1 MIQSEEDKR
10 LVDQYKQTNTA
21 LRKQLMNLNAEIDK
35 ILTKKTNKVG
45 LQKLP
50 SVSKKITDPNVIQH
64 EVENLR
70 KRAELLE
77 RDVEV
82 LKSKAGTNYYQKVR
96 DAEAEIHERDNEM
109 EECKRQIKELERQDK
124 IFNAQAAK

>member
-10 LVDQYKQTNTA
+10 LVDQYKHTNTA
-21 LRKQLMNLNAEIDK
+21 LRKQLMNLNNEIDK

-70 KRAELLE
+70 KRTDLLE
-77 RDVEV
+77 KDAENY
-82 LKSKAGTNYYQKVR
+82 KTKATINYYQKVR
-96 DAEAEIHERDNEM
+96 EV
-109 EECKRQIKELERQDK
+109 
-124 IFNAQAAK
+124 

>member
-64 EVENLR
+64 EVQNLR

-77 RDVEV
+77 KDVEV
-82 LKSKAGTNYYQKVR
+82 LKNKAGTNYYQKVR
-96 DAEAEIHERDNEM
+96 EV
-109 EECKRQIKELERQDK
+109 
-124 IFNAQAAK
+124 